1 MSQGITGTFRNMKMG
16 TKILIICMALVIIP
30 TTLLGVVAYNSASG
44 AVEDQIERRLTVQSH
59 DIEGMAD
66 GVYTLTM
73 ELVQSGLNVL
83 RYNFNSHG
91 TPEIRDGQLVLVN
104 AGGQVYIVND
114 NHEVVDGLARQ
125 FDGAAATIFQVQ
137 GNQAIRV
144 STSIYGADGRR
155 VVGTPV
161 AQDVY
166 TAVVSRGETFYGT
179 ANVVGREYIT
189 VYEPI
194 RGPGGAIIGILF
206 VGIPEE
212 TSLGVLKEEIR
223 RTVIGENGYVF
234 VVNSQ
239 GTLLVHPTI
248 EGDNLG
254 NEDFIKRI
262 ISQGEGVIHY
272 QWNGVDRIAGF
283 AYFAPLDWH
292 VVGAADVADFTG
304 PIDEIRNAILAIVIG
319 AIIIGGGIAIFF
331 GRSIARRM
339 DELVALGRRVTDG
352 DLSGT
357 VKVDGSGDEIGQVAS
372 AFGDVVTTI
381 QRFGSEM
388 NTISAAA
395 AEGRL
400 DVRGDAGQ
408 FKGDYG
414 RIIGGVNE
422 TLDSVIGPLN
432 VAAEYVERISNG
444 DVPEKITDE
453 YKGDFNEIKNNL
465 NKCIDAVDL
474 LVRDA
479 NMLVEA
485 AVEGRLDT
493 RADATKHQGDF
504 RAIVEGVNETLNAV
518 VGPLNMAAEYVERI
532 SNGDIPEKITDEYK
546 GDFNEIKNN
555 LNKCINAVDLLV
567 ADADML
573 AKAAVDGMLATR
585 ADATKHQGDFRK
597 IVAGVNE
604 TLDSVIGPLNVAA
617 KYVNRI
623 SNGDIPEKI
632 TDTYNGD
639 FNEIKNNLNKCIDAV
654 NLLVGDANVLVEAAV
669 EGRLDTRADAT
680 KHQGDFRA
688 IVEGVNDTLDAVIG
702 PLNVAAEYVDRIS
715 NGDIPEKITD
725 EYKGDFNEIK
735 NNLNKCINAVNLL
748 VADAEMLAKAAVD
761 GKLATRADATKH
773 QGDFRKIVAGVNN
786 TLDAVITPVNEVIR
800 LADSFANADFS
811 TRFSEDVNARGD
823 LEKLKN
829 AMNNVSTQISLAVA
843 DVSRMMEELAATSE
857 EASAGVEEVA
867 SGSQQVARNTGKVSE
882 NSEKA
887 NNGARQVLRAMEDL
901 SAAVE
906 EVTSNAE
913 SVAAIARNA
922 DEQSKEGAKLA
933 AAAEKGI
940 GEISTSASDVDAIIK
955 DINDQMNQI
964 GKIVGLIADISNQT
978 NLLAL
983 NAAIEAARA
992 GDAGRGFAV
1001 VAAEVKSLAQESG
1014 SSAESIASMIGEL
1027 QTKAKRAVD
1036 AMGTANT
1043 AVEAGSD
1050 QMEQTIKAF
1059 NQIVDS
1065 VEKISRAIEEVASA
1079 AEEQAATVEE
1089 ITASV
1094 HEVTGLIEE
1103 NAREAGDA
1111 AAATEEASASIDEIT
1126 RMIENVSDVA
1136 NKTLQMNQKFKLAK

>member
-1 MSQGITGTFRNMKMG
+1 MSNGVLAGFRNMKIG
-16 TKILIICMALVIIP
+16 TKILVICIALVILP
-30 TTLLGVVAYNSASG
+30 TVLLGIVAYNSASG
-44 AVEDQIERRLTVQSH
+44 AIEEQVETQFALMVQDTRQETES
-59 DIEGMAD
+59 
-66 GVYTLTM
+66 VYTLTM
-73 ELVQSGLNVL
+73 QLVRGGLNVL
-83 RYNFNSHG
+83 RYNFNAQG

-104 AGGQVYIVND
+104 AAGQVYVVND
-114 NHEVVDGLARQ
+114 NHQLVDSLSNQ
-125 FDGAAATIFQVQ
+125 LDGAAATIFQVQ

-144 STSIYGADGRR
+144 STSVFGADGRR

-161 AQDVY
+161 SQEVY

-179 ANVVGREYIT
+179 ANVVGVNYIT
-189 VYEPI
+189 AYEPI
-194 RGPGGAIIGILF
+194 RNAQGAVIGILF

-212 TSLGVLKEEIR
+212 ATLGVIQQNIR
-223 RTVIGENGYVF
+223 DAVVGQTGYMYVMD
-234 VVNSQ
+234 ST
-239 GTLLVHPTI
+239 GTLLIHPTMQGQSLAQYDFAREI
-248 EGDNLG
+248 LAERDGVIRYNWEGD
-254 NEDFIKRI
+254 DK
-262 ISQGEGVIHY
+262 ISSFTY
-272 QWNGVDRIAGF
+272 YPD
-283 AYFAPLDWH
+283 LDWYI
-292 VVGAADVADFTG
+292 VAGADWADFTG

-357 VKVDGSGDEIGQVAS
+357 VQVDGSGDEIGQVAR

-474 LVRDA
+474 LV
-479 NMLVEA
+479 
-485 AVEGRLDT
+485 
-493 RADATKHQGDF
+493 
-504 RAIVEGVNETLNAV
+504 
-518 VGPLNMAAEYVERI
+518 
-532 SNGDIPEKITDEYK
+532 
-546 GDFNEIKNN
+546 
-555 LNKCINAVDLLV
+555 
-567 ADADML
+567 
-573 AKAAVDGMLATR
+573 
-585 ADATKHQGDFRK
+585 
-597 IVAGVNE
+597 
-604 TLDSVIGPLNVAA
+604 
-617 KYVNRI
+617 
-623 SNGDIPEKI
+623 
-632 TDTYNGD
+632 
-639 FNEIKNNLNKCIDAV
+639 
-654 NLLVGDANVLVEAAV
+654 GDANVLVEAAV

-715 NGDIPEKITD
+715 NGDIPEKINDEYKGDFNEIKNNLNKCIDAVNLLVGDANMLVEAAVEGRLDTRADATKHQGDFRTIVDGVNDTLDAVIGPLNVAAEYVDRISSGDIPEKITD

-735 NNLNKCINAVNLL
+735 NNLNKCIDAVDLLVEDANYLAAGAVEGNLSVRADGSRHQGDFKKVIDGLNNTLDAVVRPLNGMADSVNRISNGDIPEKITAEFAGDYNQMKVSVNKCIDAINMLIADANLL
-748 VADAEMLAKAAVD
+748 ADAAVE
-761 GKLATRADATKH
+761 GKLATRADASKH
-773 QGDFRKIVAGVNN
+773 HGDYRKVIDGLNK
-786 TLDAVITPVNEVIR
+786 TLDAVVQPVNEVIR
-800 LADSFANADFS
+800 LADAFANADFS
-811 TRFSEDVNARGD
+811 TRFSEDVTARGD
-823 LEKLKN
+823 MERLKK
-829 AMNNVSTQISLAVA
+829 AMNNTSTQVSLAIA
-843 DVSRMMEELAATSE
+843 DVSRLMEELAAISE
-857 EASAGVEEVA
+857 EANASVEEIS
-867 SGSQQVARNTGKVSE
+867 SGSQQVARNTGRVSE

-913 SVAAIARNA
+913 SVASLARNA
-922 DEQSKEGAKLA
+922 DDQSKEGAKLA

-1111 AAATEEASASIDEIT
+1111 AAATEEASAGIDEVAK
-1126 RMIENVSDVA
+1126 MIENVSEVA
-1136 NKTLQMNQKFKLAK
+1136 NKTLQANQKFKLAK